1 MRFDKDKIK
10 ENASVYSKKTGNFLI
25 LSAKWISSVSNTTWN
40 LACHYVDLKL
50 KQGRLHGEYSKLGRQ
65 AYDQWKQNKDIS
77 LQKDLDELSRT
88 DNEIT
93 QIQST
98 INELNTT
105 LSELFS
111 FKAEQAPVRQDKPS
125 VKKTAVKKT
134 QRTRKQV
141 KKKPSAGKPA
151 NKDVQSTKEPAKEP
165 VKKRT
170 VRKRTGSS
178 AKPATKTEAKKT
190 ATPKRRGRKPASTT
204 EKTTGKTE

>member
-40 LACHYVDLKL
+40 LACQYVDLKL

-77 LQKDLDELSRT
+77 LQKDLDELKRT
-88 DNEIT
+88 DNEIS

-105 LSELFS
+105 LGELFS
-111 FKAEQAPVRQDKPS
+111 FKPEQTPVAQKDR
-125 VKKTAVKKT
+125 TAVKKT
-134 QRTRKQV
+134 SRVSKQV
-141 KKKPSAGKPA
+141 EKNPPAGKPA
-151 NKDVQSTKEPAKEP
+151 SKKGRSVKESANEP

-170 VRKRTGSS
+170 VRKRAGSS
-178 AKPATKTEAKKT
+178 EKQATKAGAKKPV
-190 ATPKRRGRKPASTT
+190 APKRRGRKPASTT
-204 EKTTGKTE
+204 KKTTGNTE